1 MRLLF
6 GAWDIVI
13 CLVLCLIFAVPILL
27 VWRSWKKEEQQMLE
41 EEAEIERIRPFM
53 DYVIL
58 TVVQEFFPNG
68 TTYQFLRPYRTVTMS
83 LWVGEETVR
92 VRVDSC
98 PNSKIFNKIYDELP
112 ACVADHTYSL
122 KKIMANSGL
131 SPASVP
137 IPLSNYHCSVLHSW
151 FRMQLP
157 SLPWIYDIKE
167 LDSVING
174 DYHNPHHM
182 MTYFTICF

>member
-1 MRLLF
+1 MLF

-58 TVVQEFFPNG
+58 TVLQEFFPNG

-83 LWVGEETVR
+83 LWVGEEVVR

-98 PNSKIFNKIYDELP
+98 PNGKIFDELP
-112 ACVADHTYSL
+112 ASVADHTYSL

-131 SPASVP
+131 SPASVS
-137 IPLSNYHCSVLHSW
+137 IPLSNYHCFLQHTW
-151 FRMQLP
+151 FRMQLR

-167 LDSVING
+167 LDSSTP
-174 DYHNPHHM
+174 DDTHSLYHM
-182 MTYFTICF
+182 MTYFTIRF

>member
-58 TVVQEFFPNG
+58 TVVQEFLPNG
-68 TTYQFLRPYRTVTMS
+68 TTYQLLRPYGPVTMS

-92 VRVDSC
+92 VRVDSY
-98 PNSKIFNKIYDELP
+98 PNGKIFDELP
-112 ACVADHTYSL
+112 ASILDRTYRL
-122 KKIMANSGL
+122 NNIMASSGL
-131 SPASVP
+131 SPASVS
-137 IPLSNYHCSVLHSW
+137 IPLSNYHCFLLHTW
-151 FRMQLP
+151 FRMQLR

-167 LDSVING
+167 LDSSTP
-174 DYHNPHHM
+174 DDTHSLYHM
-182 MTYFTICF
+182 MTYFTIRF

>member
-1 MRLLF
+1 MRF
-6 GAWDIVI
+6 YGVWDIVLS
-13 CLVLCLIFAVPILL
+13 LVFCLITAVTLLL

-68 TTYQFLRPYRTVTMS
+68 TTYQLLRPYGPVTMS

-98 PNSKIFNKIYDELP
+98 PNGKIFDELP
-112 ACVADHTYSL
+112 ASILDRTYRL
-122 KKIMANSGL
+122 NNIMANSGL

-137 IPLSNYHCSVLHSW
+137 RTGCTEYPKSQVPCHGTSGKIPPV
-151 FRMQLP
+151 P
-157 SLPWIYDIKE
+157 
-167 LDSVING
+167 G
-174 DYHNPHHM
+174 
-182 MTYFTICF
+182 TAG

>member
-1 MRLLF
+1 MRF
-6 GAWDIVI
+6 YGVWDIVI

-83 LWVGEETVR
+83 LWVGEEVVR

-98 PNSKIFNKIYDELP
+98 PNGKIFNKIYDELP
-112 ACVADHTYSL
+112 ASILDRTYRL
-122 KKIMANSGL
+122 NNIMANSGL
-131 SPASVP
+131 SPASVS
-137 IPLSNYHCSVLHSW
+137 IPLSNYHCYILHSW
-151 FRMQLP
+151 FRMQLR

-167 LDSVING
+167 LDSSTP
-174 DYHNPHHM
+174 DDTHSLYHM
-182 MTYFTICF
+182 MTYFTIRF

>member
-1 MRLLF
+1 MSF
-6 GAWDIVI
+6 YDAWM
-13 CLVLCLIFAVPILL
+13 VLCLVSWLIVAVMLLL
-27 VWRSWKKEEQQMLE
+27 VRRSWKKEEQQMRD

-68 TTYQFLRPYRTVTMS
+68 TTYQLLRPYGPVTMS

-98 PNSKIFNKIYDELP
+98 PSDKIFNKIYDELP
-112 ACVADHTYSL
+112 ASVADHTYSL
-122 KKIMANSGL
+122 KKIMADSGL
-131 SPASVP
+131 SPASVS
-137 IPLSNYHCSVLHSW
+137 IPLSNYHCFLLHTW
-151 FRMQLP
+151 FRMQLR

-167 LDSVING
+167 LDSSTP
-174 DYHNPHHM
+174 DDTHSLYHM
-182 MTYFTICF
+182 MTYFTIRF

>member
-1 MRLLF
+1 MRRVRLLF

-58 TVVQEFFPNG
+58 TVLQEFFPNG
-68 TTYQFLRPYRTVTMS
+68 TTYQLLRPYRTVTMS
-83 LWVGEETVR
+83 LWVGEEVVR

-98 PNSKIFNKIYDELP
+98 PNGKIFDELP
-112 ACVADHTYSL
+112 ASILDRTYRL
-122 KKIMANSGL
+122 NNIMASSGL
-131 SPASVP
+131 SPASVS
-137 IPLSNYHCSVLHSW
+137 IPLSNYHCSVLHTW
-151 FRMQLP
+151 FRMQLR

>member
-68 TTYQFLRPYRTVTMS
+68 TTYQLLRPYGPVTMS
-83 LWVGEETVR
+83 LWVSEETVR
-92 VRVDSC
+92 VRWIAAPATRSLTRSMMNC
-98 PNSKIFNKIYDELP
+98 PQ
-112 ACVADHTYSL
+112 
-122 KKIMANSGL
+122 
-131 SPASVP
+131 AS
-137 IPLSNYHCSVLHSW
+137 
-151 FRMQLP
+151 Q
-157 SLPWIYDIKE
+157 
-167 LDSVING
+167 
-174 DYHNPHHM
+174 
-182 MTYFTICF
+182 TILTL